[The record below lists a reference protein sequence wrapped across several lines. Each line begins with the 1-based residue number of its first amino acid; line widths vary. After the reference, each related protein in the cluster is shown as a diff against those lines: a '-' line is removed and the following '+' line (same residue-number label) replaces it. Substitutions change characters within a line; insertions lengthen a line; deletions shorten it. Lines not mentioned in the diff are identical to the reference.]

1 MFRIAGFVAGSG
13 LAIVAMLLLFGVPQL
28 ATREPIAEPTPAQS
42 VPEPYVATTSLP
54 EPTVAATPLPETTM
68 AAISL
73 PEPTAIDVP
82 VPAKQPETRWHSF
95 WSPFGSQ
102 IAANGF
108 ISHLESVTGFDYR
121 VVKIRTGVYEVAF
134 AYTEETERLDKIS
147 TISTT
152 AGLELPDT

>member
-28 ATREPIAEPTPAQS
+28 ATREPIAEPTPTQS

-54 EPTVAATPLPETTM
+54 EPTVAATPLPE
-68 AAISL
+68 
-73 PEPTAIDVP
+73 PTAIDVP
-82 VPAKQPETRWHSF
+82 VPAEQPETRWHSF